1 MQTFFYVGSVLRASI
16 KGVYKRKGAA
26 TLVLSR
32 SKSAIGAAQKFISV
46 SFAPKEWQRLL
57 LNESM

>member
-1 MQTFFYVGSVLRASI
+1 MQTFFCVGSVLRASI

-32 SKSAIGAAQKFISV
+32 SESALGAAETFISV
-46 SFAPKEWQRLL
+46 VFIPKEWHRLL
-57 LNESM
+57 LN